1 MSNKGKP
8 SLLTRIRR
16 FFAAVIFLVI
26 GGETALLY
34 RIYDAH
40 GLQGLLRPTM
50 IGQEVTDPTSVDSTS
65 EGSRDVEV
73 TPDDSNSGGEL
84 R

>member
-1 MSNKGKP
+1 MSNKNQP
-8 SLLTRIRR
+8 SFLTKIRR
-16 FFAAVIFLVI
+16 FFAAIFLIVI

-40 GLQGLLRPTM
+40 GVEGILSPES
-50 IGQEVTDPTSVDSTS
+50 IGQENTTPNPEPVDQEIET
-65 EGSRDVEV
+65 
-73 TPDDSNSGGEL
+73 L